1 LDSSGVGEIIPNR
14 GTVVG
19 ILAPFCFGTLPP
31 DDEPIEIECG
41 TNLVNMHVRLK
52 EPFADNLRMLNNEMK
67 KIYPQEE
74 IEFTSLERALERGYR
89 PTMIFRDTTILAFIT
104 ILFITLMGLIGYT
117 NDEVRRRGKEIAIR
131 KINGAE
137 VSSVLLLLSK
147 DIFWVAIPSITIG
160 TYGAYLVS
168 QIWISQFRDTVC
180 ISIGWYVAI
189 AICLLA
195 FIIICIIW
203 KSWHIANENPVN
215 SIKSE

>member
-1 LDSSGVGEIIPNR
+1 MCSGRPLIQIGDGLQISIFLR
-14 GTVVG
+14 Y
-19 ILAPFCFGTLPP
+19 LAAQTALFRFC
-31 DDEPIEIECG
+31 
-41 TNLVNMHVRLK
+41 
-52 EPFADNLRMLNNEMK
+52 
-67 KIYPQEE
+67 
-74 IEFTSLERALERGYR
+74 SL
-89 PTMIFRDTTILAFIT
+89 
-104 ILFITLMGLIGYT
+104 
-117 NDEVRRRGKEIAIR
+117 
-131 KINGAE
+131 
-137 VSSVLLLLSK
+137 
-147 DIFWVAIPSITIG
+147 DIFWVAIPSIAIG